1 MTFCLAAL
9 TLVTVGALAQTP
21 PPPGQL
27 IDLGGRRLHLNC
39 VGTGSPTVFVEN
51 GGGGFSVEWILVQQL
66 VAKETRI
73 CTYDRAGYAWSDHGP
88 MDEGVEQ
95 TMDNLHLLMRKA
107 SIATPVIMVCQSLG
121 CFFARAY
128 QRRYPEQIAGLVLVD
143 GSHDDSVTLV
153 LDGKRLPMS
162 LVSRDQLPR
171 AYEEYRRGL
180 PALKPGAANDPPFN
194 RLPPDLQTARHW
206 AFEKMVQEAGW
217 LPNSLALAESWRDE
231 LVALRTQRLSEPHP
245 LGNLP
250 LLVLERTKETNE
262 TWHTQ
267 QVQLSQL
274 SSAGKLIEAEGSGHA
289 IHIERPDL
297 VASAIKQLLT
307 QPDDHHR
314 SSTTQESTSSLAKE
328 QH

>member
-1 MTFCLAAL
+1 MTLCLAVL
-9 TLVTVGALAQTP
+9 TLATAGALAQTP
-21 PPPGQL
+21 SPPGQL

-107 SIATPVIMVCQSLG
+107 SIPTPIIMVCQSLG

-128 QRRYPEQIAGLVLVD
+128 QRRYPEQIAGLVFVD
-143 GSHDDSVTLV
+143 GSHDDSITLV

-162 LVSRDQLPR
+162 QVSRDQLPR

-180 PALKPGAANDPPFN
+180 PTLKPGAANDPPYN

-206 AFEKMVQEAGW
+206 AFEKMVQEIGW
-217 LPNSLALAESWRDE
+217 LPNSLALAESWREE
-231 LVALRTQRLSEPHP
+231 LVALRDQRLSEPHP

-250 LLVLERTKETNE
+250 MLVVERTKNTNE
-262 TWHTQ
+262 SWHTQ
-267 QVQLSQL
+267 Q
-274 SSAGKLIEAEGSGHA
+274 EGSGHA
-289 IHIERPDL
+289 IHIEQPEL
-297 VASAIKQLLT
+297 VASAIKQILAT
-307 QPDDHHR
+307 SSSPQR
-314 SSTTQESTSSLAKE
+314 SAPTPASTSSSSKD